1 MPRLSMQSQ
10 AIEEH
15 LDVNWPTDWQFR
27 VRMWVE
33 RDGRA
38 VLGKGRADLL
48 EAINRTH
55 SISAAA
61 RALGMSYRHAWKL
74 VQAAN
79 AAAGSP
85 LVTSAVGGHRGGGAT
100 LTEHGRKAVDLFR
113 HLERELRGH
122 AAESLRRGC
131 VQRDGDAMTV
141 HVAAAISLQEALGQV
156 VTEYAL
162 ERPMTRIQTVF
173 GASNEL
179 VEQATAGA
187 AFDVFIAAGSD
198 PLARLREA
206 GLVAGDDAVTVAANR
221 LAVISRRHH
230 AAVRSIR
237 KIIVDGTAPIAI
249 AAADVPVG
257 AAWKQYLEAREWYE
271 RVRSRL
277 VIVGSSRSVLA
288 ALAAGRARYG
298 LGFASDGTQ
307 AHGCDVAGI
316 VPRRDF
322 LVGYKACSIASSPA
336 VEEARL
342 FIRFLGSGKARTA
355 FRRCG
360 FDRCSTR

>member
-1 MPRLSMQSQ
+1 MQSQ
-10 AIEEH
+10 AVEEH
-15 LDVNWPTDWQFR
+15 PAGNWPTDWQLR

-48 EAINRTH
+48 EAIDRSH

-79 AAAGSP
+79 VAAGAP
-85 LVTSAVGGHRGGGAT
+85 LVTSAVGGRRGGGAT
-100 LTEHGRKAVDLFR
+100 LTEHGRRAVDLFR
-113 HLERELRGH
+113 RLERDLRSH
-122 AAESLRRGC
+122 AADHLRRGGAARHGG
-131 VQRDGDAMTV
+131 VMTV

-162 ERPMTRIQTVF
+162 ERPATRIQTVF

-179 VEQATAGA
+179 VEQAAAGA
-187 AFDVFIAAGSD
+187 AFDVVITAGSD
-198 PLARLREA
+198 ALARLREA
-206 GLVAGDDAVTVAANR
+206 GLVARDDAVAFAANR
-221 LAVISRRHH
+221 LAIIGPRRQ
-230 AAVRSIR
+230 AAAGSI
-237 KIIVDGTAPIAI
+237 KTIIVEGTAPIAI

-257 AAWKQYLEAREWYE
+257 GAWKQYLEARKWYE

-277 VIVGSSRSVLA
+277 VTVGSSRGVLA
-288 ALAAGRARYG
+288 ALAAGHAMYG

-307 AHGCDVAGI
+307 AHGFGVAGI
-316 VPRRDF
+316 VRRRDF
-322 LVGYKACSIASSPA
+322 RVDYRACPMNSSPA
-336 VEEARL
+336 AEEARS
-342 FIRFLGSGKARTA
+342 FIVFLGSDKARAA
-355 FRRCG
+355 FRRGG
-360 FDRCSTR
+360 FDRCDAR